1 MSATEQGSKY
11 LSGIFS
17 LFFFFFQLSV
27 HSPKS
32 EESFQYLHF
41 EMSCIYGYVN
51 ISLLDLKV
59 FLTI

>member
-11 LSGIFS
+11 EYLSVIF
-17 LFFFFFQLSV
+17 FFFFFQLSV

-32 EESFQYLHF
+32 EESFQYLYF